1 MKTWSNGKL
10 KDKVK
15 KDVLEFLSGDDI
27 LLDKELVKWDI
38 LTTIAHEIA
47 LHKAGVL
54 KGQELKVILEN
65 LIDFYESGIEL
76 DVDLEDVHSNIEIQ
90 LMKKLGK
97 VGEKIH
103 TAVSRNEQ
111 VITDTK
117 LYMKNEILEI
127 SMKLLQLCKTI
138 ISIAEQHKDSV
149 MPGYTH
155 HQHAMP
161 YTFGS
166 YLMAHFYSFID
177 DLKLLQD
184 AYDLIDKCPMGSGA
198 GYGIPMKINKE
209 MTAKLLGFKSV
220 QQNSLYSINSR
231 GKNESVVISAV
242 VQIAM
247 DLNKI
252 SEDLILFSTKEF
264 GFIDL
269 PDEYCTG
276 SSIMPNKKNP
286 DVLELVKGKSS
297 TIIANLFQMFLVMKN
312 LPSGYNRDTQ
322 EVKHPTLNSLKL
334 IKECIEMIDGVVKNM
349 KVNEKMKDLDNEIF
363 STHHALSMV
372 KDGKPYKEAFKTVGK
387 MVKSGENIPTF
398 TIKPELGEYS
408 DIIKEKESE
417 LTRLKSDFDT
427 SVKNLIEFAK
437 NISKDI

>member
-387 MVKSGENIPTF
+387 MVKSGENIPIF

-408 DIIKEKESE
+408 DIIKKKESD

-427 SVKNLIEFAK
+427 TVKNLIETAK